1 MVTYVLL
8 VGWVSGQKQSF
19 TPEVLGI
26 TATSSI
32 ALTVVEVILIKIGC
46 YLLNVGSGVAVSELI
61 AVTGYKFVRYTA
73 LAK

>member
-1 MVTYVLL
+1 MAMVTYVLL
-8 VGWVSGQKQSF
+8 VGWVSGQNRKF

-46 YLLNVGSGVAVSELI
+46 YLLNVGSGVAMSELV
-61 AVTGYKFVRYTA
+61 AVTGYKFVR
-73 LAK
+73 